1 MESVLA
7 IGVGLAL
14 RVVVDAATDNDNRV
28 GGGSS
33 TISCVLVG
41 LWEGVVLN
49 HFVQKMPRSFD
60 PYIGLGFRVFVDFL
74 FTQSISRMAL
84 VALWTVV
91 G

>member
-7 IGVGLAL
+7 IGVGLGL
-14 RVVVDAATDNDNRV
+14 RVVIDAATDDHRL
-28 GGGSS
+28 GG
-33 TISCVLVG
+33 VLIG

-49 HFVQKMPRSFD
+49 HFLRRMPRSYD
-60 PYIGLGFRVFVDFL
+60 PYIALGFRVFVDFL
-74 FTQSISRMAL
+74 FTQSLSRMAL